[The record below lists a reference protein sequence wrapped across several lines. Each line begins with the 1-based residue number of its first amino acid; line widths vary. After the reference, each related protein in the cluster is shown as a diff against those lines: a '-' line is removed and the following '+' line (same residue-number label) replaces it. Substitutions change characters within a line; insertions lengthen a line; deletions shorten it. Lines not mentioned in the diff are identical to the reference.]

1 MLLIFDVQVSSDL
14 YKMCRQSISADTVN
28 VLLGI
33 YSAITSHAQQLKSE
47 KVVQVELQKA
57 CSILEIPEP
66 PLVFFENE
74 SYQNYLNFLH
84 GLLVS
89 NPSFV
94 EEKNIEPE
102 LVGVCEEI
110 LRVYLECSGLNSVKK
125 KPDDKAIYQ
134 WNLPLGSAKKEEL
147 VARTPLVLSVL
158 RILCS
163 WQTDSFRKYISQ
175 LFPLMIDLVRSE
187 HSSGEVQIELS
198 HFFQSCIGPII
209 MKL

>member
-1 MLLIFDVQVSSDL
+1 MLLFFDVQVLSDL
-14 YKMCRQSISADTVN
+14 YKMCRRSVSTDTIN
-28 VLLGI
+28 ILLGI
-33 YSAITSHAQQLKSE
+33 YSSVTSHAQQLKSE
-47 KVVQVELQKA
+47 KGVQVKLQKA

-66 PLVFFENE
+66 PLVYFENE

-84 GLLVS
+84 GLLVNNLS
-89 NPSFV
+89 LV
-94 EEKNIEPE
+94 EKRNIETE

-110 LRVYLECSGLNSVKK
+110 LRVYLDCAGLNSVKR
-125 KPDDKAIYQ
+125 KPDDKATYL
-134 WNLPLGSAKKEEL
+134 WNLPLGSAKKGEL

-163 WQTDSFRKYISQ
+163 WQSDSFRRYISQ
-175 LFPLMIDLVRSE
+175 LFPLMVDLVRSE
-187 HSSGEVQIELS
+187 HSSGEVQRELS

>member
-1 MLLIFDVQVSSDL
+1 MLLFINVQVSSDV
-14 YKMCRQSISADTVN
+14 YNMCRQSVSADTVN

-33 YSAITSHAQQLKSE
+33 YSAVTSHARQLKSE
-47 KVVQVELQKA
+47 KVVQVKLQKA

-74 SYQNYLNFLH
+74 SYQNYLTFLH
-84 GLLVS
+84 GLLVNNS
-89 NPSFV
+89 SFV
-94 EEKNIEPE
+94 EEKNIEPK

-110 LRVYLECSGLNSVKK
+110 LHIYLDCAGLSSVKRK
-125 KPDDKAIYQ
+125 ADDKAIYQ
-134 WNLPLGSAKKEEL
+134 WNLPLSSAKKEEL

-187 HSSGEVQIELS
+187 HSSGEVQRELS

-209 MKL
+209 LKL